1 MAICIAKRKP
11 RVEYSQISNPR
22 LSMSALLLH
31 RYCTE
36 NGEFDSDNSSSGE
49 YGYSAHGGA
58 QQASG

>member
-22 LSMSALLLH
+22 LSMSVLSLH
-31 RYCTE
+31 RYCAE

-49 YGYSAHGGA
+49 YGYFAHGGA
-58 QQASG
+58 KQASG